1 MSRMLVVVIALPLV
15 SAYSLNRLQPKPSPI
30 SGFAVIPVP
39 IDRLVAPGQHTTM
52 HVYDKSSLEVFQHA
66 QAYSNSTYGQ
76 VVLDDSAMRERRF
89 AVMPIGSRIKILSV
103 RPSTHVDKFGGSS
116 ASLMAEVIG
125 IGLLEPGE
133 VVQKMPFM
141 TVQCKDDDGLLLTS
155 EDGCSLL
162 NVEGDAALAALE
174 QSALLCQSLDGVA
187 SFKGPLTQASEREA
201 AATPFASTGGGGGD
215 DGAAAVAATSA
226 WSLSDCVGRVLRLRG
241 CLAPADD
248 SRRTL
253 AALAATAHLPGEKR
267 FEAMKLTTLGKGSGP
282 VVEYVT
288 AELAFEAKR
297 RLALKAIGGA
307 FEGAEGTGSSE

>member
-1 MSRMLVVVIALPLV
+1 MLLLMIPLV
-15 SAYSLNRLQPKPSPI
+15 SAYSLNRLQPNPSPI

-141 TVQCKDDDGLLLTS
+141 TVQCKDDDGLLLPS
-155 EDGCSLL
+155 EDGCPLL
-162 NVEGDAALAALE
+162 GVEEDAALAALE

-267 FEAMKLTTLGKGSGP
+267 FEAMKLTTLGEGSGP
-282 VVEYVT
+282 VVEYVS
-288 AELAFEAKR
+288 AELDLEAKR
-297 RLALKAIGGA
+297 RLALKAIGSA
-307 FEGAEGTGSSE
+307 FEGAEGTGSNE

>member
-1 MSRMLVVVIALPLV
+1 
-15 SAYSLNRLQPKPSPI
+15 
-30 SGFAVIPVP
+30 
-39 IDRLVAPGQHTTM
+39 
-52 HVYDKSSLEVFQHA
+52 
-66 QAYSNSTYGQ
+66 
-76 VVLDDSAMRERRF
+76 
-89 AVMPIGSRIKILSV
+89 
-103 RPSTHVDKFGGSS
+103 
-116 ASLMAEVIG
+116 MAEVIG

-155 EDGCSLL
+155 EDGCPLL
-162 NVEGDAALAALE
+162 DVEGDAALAALE

-201 AATPFASTGGGGGD
+201 AATPFASTGGD

-226 WSLSDCVGRVLRLRG
+226 WSLADCVGRVLRLRG

-267 FEAMKLTTLGKGSGP
+267 FEAMKLTTLGEGSGP
-282 VVEYVT
+282 VVEYVS
-288 AELAFEAKR
+288 AELALEAKR